1 MSERIPGRQTLAIP
15 IATDRNPSLPSTP
28 TQRDIAAMVA
38 NAAQANA
45 ERDRG
50 CAYRTML
57 EGSAVARFNEA
68 AAFESL
74 LPLCQEVSR
83 LDLLDL
89 GFDDGM
95 VWVRFLAFLRSHNLS
110 TAINLIAVRDTP
122 PDVHT
127 ATLRM
132 RSAAAASG
140 IPFDSMFMVT
150 AAKDWPGAI
159 VRNGKALAV
168 VANMSLHHIP
178 DDGPHVDSLRT
189 MVIRRIRRLEP
200 RVVVVCETDFGPD
213 AYRRL
218 SRLGA
223 HTQGSTANSVMDAL
237 AEMHEPKAGFKPMSM
252 TAAHSEQ
259 ESLTPLPLPTRPEL
273 PDRLENWRRR
283 FFDAGYA
290 AIDLMP
296 MRGAIVRA
304 SGLVPQAVVAPDQ
317 QALRLSWRGRPIAN
331 ATAWRPRNA
340 P

>member
-1 MSERIPGRQTLAIP
+1 MP
-15 IATDRNPSLPSTP
+15 IATDRNPSLPHTP
-28 TQRDIAAMVA
+28 TQRDIAAIVA
-38 NAAQANA
+38 DAAQANA
-45 ERDRG
+45 QRDRG
-50 CAYRTML
+50 CAYRALL

-68 AAFESL
+68 ATFESL
-74 LPLCQEVSR
+74 LPLCTEVSR

-89 GFDDGM
+89 GFDDGL
-95 VWVRFLAFLRSHNLS
+95 VWVRFLAFLRSHRVS

-122 PDVHT
+122 PDVHAVT
-127 ATLRM
+127 VRM
-132 RSAAAASG
+132 RAAAAATG

-159 VRNGKALAV
+159 VRNGQALAI
-168 VANMSLHHIP
+168 VANMALHHVP
-178 DDGPHVDSLRT
+178 DDGPHLDSIRT
-189 MVIRRIRRLEP
+189 MVIRRLRRLDP
-200 RVVVVCETDFGPD
+200 RLVVVCEADFGPD

-223 HTQGSTANSVMDAL
+223 HTQGSSANTVMDAL
-237 AEMHEPKAGFKPMSM
+237 SEMLEPTSGFKPVLPRPS
-252 TAAHSEQ
+252 HSEL
-259 ESLTPLPLPTRPEL
+259 EELTPLPSPMRPEL

-296 MRGAIVRA
+296 LRGSIVKA
-304 SGLVPQAVVAPDQ
+304 SGLVAQAVVAPDQ

-331 ATAWRPRNA
+331 AMAWRPRNA